1 MGRAK
6 ASQQEGSV
14 KHLALVKSD
23 DRWENGEWISLCFM
37 RDICDDM
44 TNGRT
49 KDMRPY
55 SSTGDKNDNE
65 V

>member
-1 MGRAK
+1 
-6 ASQQEGSV
+6 
-14 KHLALVKSD
+14 
-23 DRWENGEWISLCFM
+23 
-37 RDICDDM
+37 M

-65 V
+65 VRYEVQDSGNITFCAMNYEGMKVTGYRKAF

>member
-1 MGRAK
+1 
-6 ASQQEGSV
+6 
-14 KHLALVKSD
+14 
-23 DRWENGEWISLCFM
+23 
-37 RDICDDM
+37 M

-65 V
+65 VGSGNITTFCAMNYEGMKVTGYRKAF